1 MSEFTL
7 PVPQGAC
14 RQADG
19 SVLWRIW
26 APNCDRLDLVL
37 FFADG
42 RREIALRSEP
52 DNCFV
57 HREERIEDGQRYAY
71 RPPGGREL
79 PDPAS
84 RWQPDGVHR
93 PSAVFSPGS
102 FTWSDAAWQG
112 VPREDL
118 LIYELHVGTFTAEG
132 TFAAIVPR
140 LAVAAGVGRHGD
152 RDHAAGPVP
161 R

>member
-14 RQADG
+14 RRSGRLSAVADL
-19 SVLWRIW
+19 V
-26 APNCDRLDLVL
+26 PNCDRLDLVL

-84 RWQPDGVHR
+84 RWQPDGVHALR
-93 PSAVFSPGS
+93 PFSRRAVSLGATPPGRACRAR
-102 FTWSDAAWQG
+102 TC
-112 VPREDL
+112 
-118 LIYELHVGTFTAEG
+118 
-132 TFAAIVPR
+132 
-140 LAVAAGVGRHGD
+140 
-152 RDHAAGPVP
+152 
-161 R
+161 